1 MLKKI
6 TKSMKKGIAGIMAAA
21 LMVVG
26 ITGILTKSVAAATP
40 SLGYMAS
47 SCTLYGNV
55 KNQDYRAFTVTINNW
70 VNGYK
75 YTISTSNKNV
85 CSYSNLSVNSKS
97 GVHFTLQS
105 GDVGTSTITLKM
117 SNSAGKVIQTKKM
130 TVKVTTKGMSK
141 PTSLRK
147 VSGTATSVK
156 LNYKNATTTYVTG
169 YRIQVSTRSDF
180 GTTVVNQIVGNKNT
194 VNINVSGLKKNTT
207 YYARVAATSTNGKKT
222 YRSGWSNTVKFTTPK
237 F

>member
-1 MLKKI
+1 MLKAIRKL
-6 TKSMKKGIAGIMAAA
+6 MRKGIVGFMVVA
-21 LMVVG
+21 LMVAG
-26 ITGILTKSVAAATP
+26 ITVESTKSVAAATP
-40 SLGYMAS
+40 TFGYMAS

-55 KNQDYRAFTVTINNW
+55 KDQDYRSFTVTINNW

-75 YTISTSNKNV
+75 YTISSSNKSV

-105 GDVGTSTITLKM
+105 GDVGTSTITLTM
-117 SNSAGKVIQTKKM
+117 CNGNGKVVQTKKM
-130 TVKVTTKGMSK
+130 SVTVTTKGMSV
-141 PTSLRK
+141 PTSLRR
-147 VSGTATSVK
+147 VSATATSAK
-156 LNYKNATTTYVTG
+156 LNFKNSTTTYVTG

-180 GTTVVNQIVGNKNT
+180 NTTVVNQIVGNKNT
-194 VNINVSGLKKNTT
+194 VNINVTGLKKNTT

-222 YRSGWSNTVKFTTPK
+222 YRSGWSNTVKFTTPN